1 MEGNDLP
8 DSCRLQ
14 AFKIVISHFSDTDFL
29 IEALASCLCWNN
41 NRLLEV
47 VQLVSALGEA
57 AVASKHG
64 LHVSLSCLAL
74 ATLVPRLLQT
84 AVCPQPTLQL
94 VARLAAIATNTHS
107 TLLALLADSIPS
119 CPAPHLQHLL
129 AFFVELL
136 GRGQCSLD
144 CTWMCVSALMPWLAA
159 SPSHL
164 HQALHTASLI
174 VNHASAATANASTT
188 ATLIGNSAVAAV
200 VSADPRLTQAIH
212 LARLSEILRTDSS
225 ATLQWLKSAQVIRMD
240 QIHQY
245 VSALLISRAETEVK
259 LAALEALVCSQ
270 APMATSHNL
279 TLMLYQL
286 AKEKQPKVQLALLRA
301 LPSTAV
307 EKNNVLGVISTL
319 EALRQSGNQQL
330 SLLAVELYC
339 QLWLNQERCYP
350 QLMGVLDQNC
360 ENYPWL
366 ANLLQANICKII
378 CDTRPEMH
386 GKEVVPKVSDILNK
400 CGGVKDSAASALALE
415 ALIPLCCHDVVDIFT
430 IWRSLAPRFSKD
442 KRPPVI
448 KSLCELLS
456 VAANQKSGDCD
467 SDSLVQIIKWLWN
480 LVAYSKQ
487 PSIVD
492 DALKALSKFR
502 LEQMTLKM
510 LPECFRKDITLP
522 PEMAKTPVDA
532 ARRPEDVLDY
542 IPGECWIQLLR
553 HVGTESASL
562 AIACWIR
569 MELATFRS
577 NRYQVDRQEPRNYKD
592 LPARSVV
599 RGVVTSLQHLSAP
612 TDSSLANLCVVALIQ
627 PSPKPLPSLSWAFLS
642 DLPQADPALAH
653 NIVRLAAKQSQISPS
668 ARKITDSY
676 ISSCGTDREKI
687 EFLYTILSDLC
698 RGIPP
703 NTLKPFL
710 ERTLQTAL
718 NQKDNEH
725 LSTMLGCVKAT
736 LKEEKIHEANRALL
750 HQQVKALWDMIEPQ
764 HEIMSEL
771 MSCLSELPIST
782 VESVSSTSVMWEVTS
797 AQLQKAFRLRA
808 FMALSPNTTQP
819 LNWLNEIIEV
829 ASSNIS
835 EQALALQ
842 LVCEVITQLSGHSGA
857 WPWLQELMGQTHLT
871 TVNNKGGVE
880 FLVSV
885 FVLCVDIMSGYSSLE
900 TAGQDSRAPR
910 LPQAVV
916 SLVNQHG
923 DVKSMLEW
931 LNHMKGTESFP
942 SQYLPQ
948 FQMAARNLS
957 LITT

>member
-1 MEGNDLP
+1 MSSKWYLVLGTFLLIWSMTRLNIAGAVLILKNNLFILSVTGVTSALTELLVLELRCKLADGSAYCCPYNTRSPLHPLVAVLKRRPLAWHDVLNQLSTLCSHSDNQVVSNSLELVRPVLVYVLMEGNDLP

-29 IEALASCLCWNN
+29 IEALASCLNGLSSNHVVSCLLMLCVPSPLAASGSRLRNLGPGRKASLQRWSNDVSALVVSWDQLLYAVVKEACRHTGQPLLHRRFYFFIIGMTLPRQMHLQVQKQMCWNN

-286 AKEKQPKVQLALLRA
+286 AKEKQPEVQLALLRA

-400 CGGVKDSAASALALE
+400 CGGVKDSAASTLALE

-430 IWRSLAPRFSKD
+430 IWRSLAPRFSRD

-448 KSLCELLS
+448 K
-456 VAANQKSGDCD
+456 
-467 SDSLVQIIKWLWN
+467 
-480 LVAYSKQ
+480 
-487 PSIVD
+487 
-492 DALKALSKFR
+492 R
-502 LEQMTLKM
+502 
-510 LPECFRKDITLP
+510 
-522 PEMAKTPVDA
+522 
-532 ARRPEDVLDY
+532 
-542 IPGECWIQLLR
+542 
-553 HVGTESASL
+553 
-562 AIACWIR
+562 
-569 MELATFRS
+569 
-577 NRYQVDRQEPRNYKD
+577 
-592 LPARSVV
+592 
-599 RGVVTSLQHLSAP
+599 
-612 TDSSLANLCVVALIQ
+612 
-627 PSPKPLPSLSWAFLS
+627 
-642 DLPQADPALAH
+642 
-653 NIVRLAAKQSQISPS
+653 
-668 ARKITDSY
+668 
-676 ISSCGTDREKI
+676 
-687 EFLYTILSDLC
+687 
-698 RGIPP
+698 
-703 NTLKPFL
+703 
-710 ERTLQTAL
+710 
-718 NQKDNEH
+718 
-725 LSTMLGCVKAT
+725 
-736 LKEEKIHEANRALL
+736 
-750 HQQVKALWDMIEPQ
+750 
-764 HEIMSEL
+764 
-771 MSCLSELPIST
+771 
-782 VESVSSTSVMWEVTS
+782 
-797 AQLQKAFRLRA
+797 
-808 FMALSPNTTQP
+808 
-819 LNWLNEIIEV
+819 
-829 ASSNIS
+829 
-835 EQALALQ
+835 
-842 LVCEVITQLSGHSGA
+842 
-857 WPWLQELMGQTHLT
+857 
-871 TVNNKGGVE
+871 
-880 FLVSV
+880 
-885 FVLCVDIMSGYSSLE
+885 FVLCADNNGFDLLEFMVRLHMNKPFYSPALFIKTSSAAPLVQLSN
-900 TAGQDSRAPR
+900 ADLIIRRDSIDNAPT
-910 LPQAVV
+910 
-916 SLVNQHG
+916 H
-923 DVKSMLEW
+923 
-931 LNHMKGTESFP
+931 
-942 SQYLPQ
+942 
-948 FQMAARNLS
+948 
-957 LITT
+957 